1 MSRAGKSP
9 EPCGKC
15 SRASARLPSWPLLM
29 QPLNEQAETCAR
41 NTGRVHRAAQATP
54 VGTPRKARSGGIVR
68 QTGFSPHPGL
78 TFPICNLGMTEFCCW
93 LTARH
98 RAWPLVNA
106 DQLLSERGLFR
117 VEREG
122 ILILLSELSPS
133 FAKCSWNQGK
143 DHHCGFKWRVLR
155 GWDGR
160 SWASHDLFI
169 DSVQA
174 FRTGRVVFV
183 FFHKLTSSRSNPPA
197 LGTGRTQGW
206 DGGVGVGGERPDQTG

>member
-1 MSRAGKSP
+1 M
-9 EPCGKC
+9 
-15 SRASARLPSWPLLM
+15 
-29 QPLNEQAETCAR
+29 
-41 NTGRVHRAAQATP
+41 
-54 VGTPRKARSGGIVR
+54 R

-106 DQLLSERGLFR
+106 DQLLRERGLFR
-117 VEREG
+117 VECEG

-155 GWDGR
+155 GWG
-160 SWASHDLFI
+160 
-169 DSVQA
+169 
-174 FRTGRVVFV
+174 GG
-183 FFHKLTSSRSNPPA
+183 
-197 LGTGRTQGW
+197 GTGGAGPPTICSLIRFRLSELGGW
-206 DGGVGVGGERPDQTG
+206 CLFFSTS